1 MGDAI
6 SPTGFYQTVLSSGLL
21 ADFFVVSD
29 QGQPFGAG
37 GATDDP
43 IGGVVRVVVRKK
55 CAESAD
61 FGSNRAH
68 GHILQEDLNRSL
80 QGAVGS
86 HSASS
91 Q

>member
-55 CAESAD
+55 CAESQISGVIGRTAT
-61 FGSNRAH
+61 
-68 GHILQEDLNRSL
+68 
-80 QGAVGS
+80 
-86 HSASS
+86 SS
-91 Q
+91 RKI